1 MRAEDPVA
9 FVRSLRAVR
18 AFRPDPIPPAVVAD
32 MLQAARWTGSA
43 HNRQPWEIV
52 VVGDRG
58 TLRALAEAGVWARHL
73 ADAPLGIA
81 LVMAGEDP
89 ITEAFDEGRLAERIM
104 LAGLGRGIGGCIAW
118 FDEPPG
124 ADEAAK
130 AILGIPA
137 ERTLRT
143 VLALG
148 YPQAG
153 GARAESK
160 PASTRKPLIE
170 FVFEERYGQRPPP
183 A

>member
-1 MRAEDPVA
+1 MLAEDPVA

-18 AFRPDPIPPAVVAD
+18 AFRPDPIPAAVVAD
-32 MLQAARWTGSA
+32 MLQAARWTGSV

-52 VVGDRG
+52 VIRDRG

-73 ADAPLGIA
+73 DGAPLGIA
-81 LVMAGEDP
+81 LVMAGEDLL
-89 ITEAFDEGRLAERIM
+89 TEAFDEGRLAERIM
-104 LAGLGRGIGGCIAW
+104 LAGLGRGVGTCIAW
-118 FDEPPG
+118 FDEPLG

-130 AILGIPA
+130 VILGVPA

-148 YPQAG
+148 YPRAG
-153 GARAESK
+153 GARAEPT
-160 PASTRKPLIE
+160 PAPARKPLAE

-183 A
+183 T